1 MEDKTLR
8 NMIRKEIV
16 SSLQEAD
23 VTARTAVDKSLGR
36 VEKMAGV
43 KMLKKALGT
52 GTPKQQ
58 AAGLLKVV
66 QAISGDNL
74 AVGRE
79 LGRMLMK
86 GGFNAPE
93 DVEPVEEPAPAEE
106 PVEEAVSKSLSTRGD
121 KLSKTQA
128 FKMMLNT
135 LKNKPASQQAEFVA
149 DFVKDLNLKGNITL
163 LIKKIRKVN

>member
-8 NMIRKEIV
+8 KMIRKEIL

-23 VTARTAVDKSLGR
+23 VSARSAVDKSLGR
-36 VEKMAGV
+36 VEKMASV

-93 DVEPVEEPAPAEE
+93 DVAPVEEPAPEE